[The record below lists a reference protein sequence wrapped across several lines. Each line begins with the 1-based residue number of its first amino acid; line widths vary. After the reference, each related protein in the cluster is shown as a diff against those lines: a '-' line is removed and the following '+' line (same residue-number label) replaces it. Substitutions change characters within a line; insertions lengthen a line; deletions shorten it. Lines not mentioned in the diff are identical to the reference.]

1 MKKIYVLKNTETILM
16 IVQVLIIVL
25 FGILIQDEF
34 YRIIISTA
42 GIAFNF
48 LVCSGKRFGFVIG
61 MLYALSYG
69 IMSYFDEIYASCV
82 FMLLIQFPS
91 AIISFITWKKQGD
104 NFVKMQRLSS
114 PKRICVALAFI
125 LFDII
130 VCKILKYV
138 NGSGAFFDAFFFSA
152 SFISCILLAIKKK
165 EAYFVILLS
174 GLAGTVLWCYQ
185 LLKNGTGLSVLLLN
199 FFVLL
204 NSIRGLVG
212 NIKTKNSIPKR

>member
-1 MKKIYVLKNTETILM
+1 MKKRSILKNKEIIL
-16 IVQVLIIVL
+16 IAVQVFIIVL
-25 FGILIQDEF
+25 SGILVQDEF
-34 YRIIISTA
+34 YRIIISAA

-61 MLYALSYG
+61 MIYALSYG

-104 NFVKMQRLSS
+104 NSVKMQRLSNL
-114 PKRICVALAFI
+114 KRICVALAFI
-125 LFDII
+125 SFSII
-130 VCKILKYV
+130 VYKILKYV
-138 NGSGAFFDAFFFSA
+138 NGSGAVFDAFFFSA

-185 LLKNGTGLSVLLLN
+185 FFQNGTGLSVLLLN

-204 NSIRGLVG
+204 NSVRGLAA
-212 NIKTKNSIPKR
+212 NINYKQKQ